1 MMKKFDTDGF
11 MTKAKKVLGAK
22 SENRKNAL
30 VVVLEVGYQQ
40 RQNIKNFAFN
50 TDGYDIICE
59 TLIPID
65 TYKIT
70 LLCPTEEKANE
81 LRTISEGW

>member
-1 MMKKFDTDGF
+1 MIKFDTNGF
-11 MTKAKKVLGAK
+11 VTKAKKVFAAT
-22 SENRKNAL
+22 SENREKSS

-40 RQNIKNFAFN
+40 RQNIRDFAFN
-50 TDGYDIICE
+50 TDGYDIIEE

-81 LRTISEGW
+81 FRTISEGW

>member
-1 MMKKFDTDGF
+1 MIKFDTNDF
-11 MTKAKKVLGAK
+11 VTKAKKMLAAT
-22 SENRKNAL
+22 SENREKSS

-40 RQNIKNFAFN
+40 RQNIRNFAFA
-50 TDGYDIICE
+50 TDGYDIIDE

-70 LLCPTEEKANE
+70 LLCPTEQKANE
-81 LRTISEGW
+81 LRTISEEW